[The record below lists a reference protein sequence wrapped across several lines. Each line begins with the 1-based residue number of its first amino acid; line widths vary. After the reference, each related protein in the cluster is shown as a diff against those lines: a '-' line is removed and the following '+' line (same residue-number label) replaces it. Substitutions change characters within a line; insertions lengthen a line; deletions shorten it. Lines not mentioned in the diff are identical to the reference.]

1 MREHKQA
8 LCSTTAER
16 TRWGEVSTKELYGG
30 DLTTGLL
37 STVNNSSG
45 LAALMVQAEP
55 ESDFFAPTLSKF
67 IRSRVLLLAPHYLPS
82 VVCSKVLPLHPLHHY
97 GNASETNLCAFL
109 QHLMSPLLP
118 LHLMARLSA
127 SKHRA
132 LLSILTVIM
141 ATEPLDDPT
150 PLSFDNFLS
159 VTALA
164 AMYNNP
170 LPEPKP
176 HPEQGGVRISSEYL
190 DQISEAECIWHVQ

>member
-1 MREHKQA
+1 
-8 LCSTTAER
+8 
-16 TRWGEVSTKELYGG
+16 
-30 DLTTGLL
+30 
-37 STVNNSSG
+37 
-45 LAALMVQAEP
+45 
-55 ESDFFAPTLSKF
+55 
-67 IRSRVLLLAPHYLPS
+67 
-82 VVCSKVLPLHPLHHY
+82 
-97 GNASETNLCAFL
+97 
-109 QHLMSPLLP
+109 MSPLFP
-118 LHLMARLSA
+118 LHLMAHLSA
-127 SKHRA
+127 SKHRS

-190 DQISEAECIWHVQ
+190 DQISEAECIWCFQ